1 MDSLAN
7 RDFSFD
13 TSSLLI
19 PILDRQP
26 SGDSLRYD
34 AIYDQIREARR
45 EDDPAEERGV
55 WKMTLKKA
63 DWPAV
68 EKLCIDTLSKRSKDL
83 QIAAWLV
90 EAWLRLYGLPGVTA
104 GFVVLE
110 ALSSQFWDTIH
121 PLPDEG
127 DMEYRVAPFEWA
139 NEKLPVLLKL
149 VPISN
154 PKGDKSRPMTLA
166 DWDNSR
172 RPKPQEEYS
181 RREPD
186 PAQITPELFQE
197 SVTLTTTPDLT
208 ALLGIVDAAI
218 SALSKLDATLDAK
231 CGSHAPGLGQISA
244 VLVSIRG
251 LVHSARV
258 QRPEPLKTN
267 DQESPMSSALEEG
280 NSGDGGGPIRTRV
293 EAYRRLTEAADF
305 LARTEPH
312 SPVPYLVRRAIGWGS
327 MTLDDLLPQLVRNNS
342 ELSEIYRLLQIGRM
356 EME

>member
-1 MDSLAN
+1 
-7 RDFSFD
+7 
-13 TSSLLI
+13 
-19 PILDRQP
+19 
-26 SGDSLRYD
+26 
-34 AIYDQIREARR
+34 
-45 EDDPAEERGV
+45 
-55 WKMTLKKA
+55 MTLKKA

-68 EKLCIDTLSKRSKDL
+68 EKLCLETLQKRSKDL

-90 EAWLRLYGLPGVTA
+90 EAWLRLYGLPGVRD
-104 GFVVLE
+104 GFAVLD

-149 VPISN
+149 VPLSN
-154 PKGDKSRPMTLA
+154 PKGDKSRPVTLA

-172 RPKPQEEYS
+172 RPKAQDDYRS
-181 RREPD
+181 REPVS
-186 PAQITPELFQE
+186 AQMTPEVFQE
-197 SVTLTTTPDLT
+197 SVTLTSTPDLT
-208 ALLGIVDAAI
+208 ALLEIVDGAI
-218 SALSKLDATLDAK
+218 SALSGLDTTLDAK
-231 CGSHAPGLGQISA
+231 CGSHAPGLGQISS
-244 VLVSIRG
+244 VLSSIRG
-251 LVHSARV
+251 LVHTARV
-258 QRPEPLKTN
+258 QRPEPLKTS
-267 DQESPMSSALEEG
+267 DPESPMSSAPEEL

-342 ELSEIYRLLQIGRM
+342 ELSEIYRLLQIGKM